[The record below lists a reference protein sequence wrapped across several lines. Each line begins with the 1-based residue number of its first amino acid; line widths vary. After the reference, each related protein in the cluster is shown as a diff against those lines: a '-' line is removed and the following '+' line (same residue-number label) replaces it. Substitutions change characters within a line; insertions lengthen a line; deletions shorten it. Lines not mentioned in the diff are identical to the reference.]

1 LTCRAWPEASRR
13 LLWVIG
19 GKAHIEHMF
28 SGLPRYQT
36 FDGGAGLYSARNVV
50 ERFLTKIKQCRLV
63 ATRYDKLAADY
74 LDPAYVDQA
83 LAALMSPR
91 PGAAPA
97 RNPPPHNP
105 LSREAPR

>member
-1 LTCRAWPEASRR
+1 MTCRAWPEASRR

-63 ATRYDKLAADY
+63 ATCYDKLAADY
-74 LDPAYVDQA
+74 LDRRSGAGCANESTPWR
-83 LAALMSPR
+83 R
-91 PGAAPA
+91 PGT
-97 RNPPPHNP
+97 
-105 LSREAPR
+105 